1 VNTEEAIHATAR
13 ELPFLPSYAI
23 RSIGLMATSSFRELE
38 PSWREAL
45 ARLHDEHFF
54 KCGPAALPWC

>member
-1 VNTEEAIHATAR
+1 MCACRSLHIYCFSYVTATATA
-13 ELPFLPSYAI
+13 LPSC
-23 RSIGLMATSSFRELE
+23 SIGLTATSSFRELE

-54 KCGPAALPWC
+54 K